1 MSKIGISDFCYFWLP
16 ANLRQLEINMKDEKL
31 NRRKLLGSTFAL
43 GAGIAMAGVARAD
56 ETLKACGLT
65 PAQTEGPF
73 YPIQDQLDKN
83 TDLTFVDG
91 RGQKAVGEVVFL
103 KGVVQD
109 EFCRPVKGALVEI
122 WQACHTGKYNHPS
135 DPNPAKLDP
144 NFQYWGQAITNEKG
158 EYHFKTI
165 IPGAYPAT
173 STWMRPPHIHF
184 KVNLRGFNELT
195 SQLYFKGNKFNNG
208 DRILRSLSR
217 EERERVIVDFVTK
230 ADGRKE
236 GIFNISIKSI

>member
-1 MSKIGISDFCYFWLP
+1 MD
-16 ANLRQLEINMKDEKL
+16 
-31 NRRKLLGSTFAL
+31 RRKLLSSTLAA
-43 GAGIAMAGVARAD
+43 GAGLALAGVAKAD

-73 YPIQDQLDKN
+73 YPISDQLDKN
-83 TDLTFVDG
+83 TDLTFVEG
-91 RGQKAVGEVVFL
+91 RRGRAVGEVVFL

-144 NFQYWGQAITNEKG
+144 NFQYWGQTITNDKG
-158 EYHFKTI
+158 EYLFKTI

-173 STWMRPPHIHF
+173 PTWERPPHIHF

-195 SQLYFKGNKFNNG
+195 SQLYFKGHPLNRT
-208 DRILRSLSR
+208 DRILRSLSA
-217 EERERVIVDFVTK
+217 EERERVIVDFVK
-230 ADGRKE
+230 GEDGKKT
-236 GIFNISIKSI
+236 GVFNISIKSI

>member
-1 MSKIGISDFCYFWLP
+1 MSKIGISDFSYLY
-16 ANLRQLEINMKDEKL
+16 NSSIVSLLENKMNNEKL
-31 NRRKLLGSTFAL
+31 NRRKLLGSTLAL
-43 GAGIAMAGVARAD
+43 GAGIAMASVAKAD

-65 PAQTEGPF
+65 PSQTEGPF
-73 YPIQDQLDKN
+73 YPIEDQLDKN

-91 RGQKAVGEVVFL
+91 STQSALGEVVYL

-122 WQACHTGKYNHPS
+122 WQACHTGKYDHPS

-158 EYHFKTI
+158 EYQFKTI

-195 SQLYFKGNKFNNG
+195 SQLYFKGNKYNNA

-217 EERERVIVDFVTK
+217 ADRENVIVDFVKGVDEKKT
-230 ADGRKE
+230 
-236 GIFNISIKSI
+236 GIFNIAIKSV